1 VKAGATIRIERALS
15 AMVQILRNKNLTTRF
30 QILVEV
36 AANQPNIQQKDI
48 ARKLGITSQA
58 VSEYVNGLVN
68 DGWLASDG
76 RSRYR
81 VTREGVNWVLKAF
94 RELGRY
100 SSFVEKAVTNITV
113 CAAIADCDLSQ
124 GQVVGLEMKDGLLFA
139 TGVARKGVKG
149 VATSDASKGEDVG
162 VSDIEGMVEL
172 AIGKLTILKVPDI
185 QSGGSKQVD
194 LARLERELKR
204 RGLIGAI
211 GIEALAALRR
221 IGLEPHYFYGVTEA
235 AIEAAR
241 SSLPFLIVCVDDE
254 VPHLLTRL
262 GEESLSYELVDL
274 MGGEETR

>member
-1 VKAGATIRIERALS
+1 MLLD
-15 AMVQILRNKNLTTRF
+15 MVQILRNKNLATRF

-58 VSEYVNGLVN
+58 VSEYVSGLVS
-68 DGWLASDG
+68 DGWLTSDG

-100 SSFVEKAVTNITV
+100 SGFVEKTVTNITV

-124 GQVVGLEMKDGLLFA
+124 GQVVGLEMKDGLLVA
-139 TGVARKGVKG
+139 TRTAGKRVRG
-149 VATSDASKGEDVG
+149 VATSDARKGEDVG
-162 VSDIEGMVEL
+162 VSDIEGMVDL
-172 AIGKLTILKVPDI
+172 AMGKLTILKVPDI
-185 QSGGSKQVD
+185 QKGGSKRVD
-194 LARLERELKR
+194 PSRLKKETKR
-204 RGLIGAI
+204 KGLIGAV

-221 IGLEPHYFYGVTEA
+221 IGLEPRYFYGVMEA
-235 AIEAAR
+235 AIEAAH
-241 SSLPFLIVCVDDE
+241 SSQPFLIVCVDDE

-262 GEESLSYELVDL
+262 GEEGLSYELVDL
-274 MGGEETR
+274 TGGEETR